1 MEATVQTSGR
11 PGGGAPE
18 AVEPATALPP
28 LESRVAIGVG
38 STLIGGALT
47 TLGLLLLFWAQMSG
61 VMVAVFLIPI
71 MLASSWPAFAR
82 QARRERDDRLA
93 QLLLLALALKLLGSL
108 VRYWV
113 ALHVYGGNA
122 DAVYYHQT
130 GEDIAMRFR
139 AGDFDTGLASLSGTD
154 FMSFFTGL
162 VYTIT
167 GPSIYAGFLLYSWL
181 AFAGMFLMYRAF
193 VIAVP
198 DGNSRSYAL
207 LLFFLPSMLYWPSS
221 IGKEAW
227 MLFTLGLVAFGVAR
241 LLTGRPWRGL
251 LVASVGVWLG
261 TLVRPHVVGMA
272 ALGMVV
278 AYLLAR
284 PPRRMGALGPVV
296 KMLALVVLMVL
307 AVLLLGQTEEYL
319 RDKGIEPQDGVG
331 SVLAESARRTGTGGS
346 NFQVDV
352 RGPLPSQFPVAVV
365 TILFRPFP
373 FEAHNA
379 QAAVTALE
387 SFMLLCLTISRR
399 RAVWQAIRHPR
410 RRPYMAFVL
419 VYLALFVFAFSTI
432 ANFGIL
438 ARERTQLLPFFLVL
452 LVIPA
457 GRRVPSTRPT
467 SAAVQDGRVDVDRQL
482 TRT

>member
-1 MEATVQTSGR
+1 MDTVDTS
-11 PGGGAPE
+11 PTPPAELDAAAAPRR
-18 AVEPATALPP
+18 LPP
-28 LESRVAIGVG
+28 VESRVAFGVG
-38 STLIGGALT
+38 SGLLGGAFT

-61 VMVAVFLIPI
+61 VMVAIFLIPI
-71 MLASSWPAFAR
+71 MLVASWPAFAR

-93 QLLLLALALKLLGSL
+93 QLLLLALALKLFGSL

-113 ALHVYGGNA
+113 AVHVYGGNA

-130 GEDIAMRFR
+130 GEDLAMRFR
-139 AGDFDTGLASLSGTD
+139 SGDFDISPYKLSGTD
-154 FMSFFTGL
+154 FITVFTGAL
-162 VYTIT
+162 YTIT
-167 GPSIYAGFLLYSWL
+167 GPSIYAGFLVYSWM
-181 AFAGMFLMYRAF
+181 AFAGMFYMYRAF

-198 DGNSRSYAL
+198 DGNNRSYAR

-251 LVASVGVWLG
+251 LLAGVGVWLG

-272 ALGMVV
+272 ALGMVL
-278 AYLLAR
+278 AYMFSR
-284 PPRRMGALGPVV
+284 PPRRLGLMGPVV
-296 KMLALVVLMVL
+296 KMLALIVLVSL
-307 AVLLLGQTEEYL
+307 AVLLLGKTEAYL
-319 RDKGIEPQDGVG
+319 KQKGIEPQDGVS
-331 SVLAESARRTGTGGS
+331 SVLGETARRTGTGGS

-352 RGPLPSQFPVAVV
+352 RGPSPSQFPIAVV

-373 FEAHNA
+373 FEAHNP

-387 SFMLLCLTISRR
+387 SFLLLCLTISRR
-399 RAVWQAIRHPR
+399 RGVWEAIRHPR

-438 ARERTQLLPFFLVL
+438 ARERTQVLPFFLVL
-452 LVIPA
+452 LAIPVT
-457 GRRVPSTRPT
+457 RRKGVTHRPKV
-467 SAAVQDGRVDVDRQL
+467 AVQDRGNDADGQL
-482 TRT
+482 ART